1 MSVLQGCL
9 AKKGEKMIFEY
20 PLILVAKKEFLESF
34 QRGDLYMTSCLRYQQ
49 MEKDDPK
56 RGDKYD
62 GAVKC
67 TYNGYNIDDNFLKDV
82 DDSKIMILATYI
94 KCFYHFKDND
104 VQKIGDNEYS
114 FTFSKKSTDEFNDF
128 NEEYALIIYDVP
140 KFIERFSNACKS
152 NKNIANYFYS
162 DVIYID
168 DEEYP
173 KYEKDLIRGVLGEKT
188 DCVVNPAFLKR
199 KKYSPQQEFRIAV
212 SLNIGEPPVN
222 ATGIKIPESIDF
234 SMEEIKDISI
244 IVKLQDI
251 VKKSV
256 FARITTSGEKKGAR
270 IEYYL

>member
-1 MSVLQGCL
+1 
-9 AKKGEKMIFEY
+9 MIFEY

-34 QRGDLYMTSCLRYQQ
+34 QHGDLYMTSCLRYQQ

-67 TYNGYNIDDNFLKDV
+67 TYNDYSIDEKLLKDV
-82 DDSKIMILATYI
+82 GDSKIMILATYI

-104 VQKIGDNEYS
+104 VQKISDNEYC

-140 KFIERFSNACKS
+140 KFIERFSNACKK
-152 NKNIANYFYS
+152 NKNISNYFYS

-168 DEEYP
+168 DEEYT
-173 KYEKDLIRGVLGEKT
+173 KYERDLIRGALGEKT
-188 DCVVNPAFLKR
+188 DGVVNPAFLKR
-199 KKYSPQQEFRIAV
+199 TKYSPQQEFRIAV
-212 SLNIGEPPVN
+212 SLNIGEPPDN
-222 ATGIKIPESIDF
+222 ATGINLPESIGF
-234 SMEEIKDISI
+234 SMNGIEDISA
-244 IVKLQDI
+244 IVKLSEIAQKSIYAKI
-251 VKKSV
+251 VKSNEPK
-256 FARITTSGEKKGAR
+256 GEE